1 MDASIRAVTE
11 TTVYLDN
18 FQNIDLFFQGYYY
31 FRCRMFYEVEE
42 ANLRVHSMPINQFLT
57 SELEL
62 RSNNSNSQAQRK
74 NNIMMLPEAAKKNI
88 AAYSMRPPST
98 LGFASQ

>member
-1 MDASIRAVTE
+1 MDASMRAVTE

-42 ANLRVHSMPINQFLT
+42 ANLRVHSTPLCQFLT
-57 SELEL
+57 SDIEL
-62 RSNNSNSQAQRK
+62 RSNNSHQQ
-74 NNIMMLPEAAKKNI
+74 EKKK
-88 AAYSMRPPST
+88 
-98 LGFASQ
+98 LLQ